1 MKLTSLLV
9 LLLPSLL
16 FGIPETWN
24 SSTTYQKND
33 VVLYTPSGASV
44 AQNYIA
50 LQTGAGQQPDTSTA
64 FWSSL
69 DSVASE
75 FSPPPGDPSTF
86 NTPDTN
92 TIPTNSHLILTEV
105 VLQPSDRISSR
116 RHPHGSFHSCPL

>member
-50 LQTGAGQQPDTSTA
+50 LQSGAGQQPDTSSS

-69 DSVASE
+69 DRLHLIQSS
-75 FSPPPGDPSTF
+75 PGDLLHL
-86 NTPDTN
+86 NHHW
-92 TIPTNSHLILTEV
+92 IPLPEG
-105 VLQPSDRISSR
+105 QPSASTEQ
-116 RHPHGSFHSCPL
+116 